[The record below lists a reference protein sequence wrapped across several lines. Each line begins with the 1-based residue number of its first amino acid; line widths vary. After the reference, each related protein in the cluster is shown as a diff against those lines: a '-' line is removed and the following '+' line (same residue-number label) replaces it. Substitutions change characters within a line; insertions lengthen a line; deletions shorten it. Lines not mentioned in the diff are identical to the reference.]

1 LPSSPLYPYDGEE
14 GPYRAIK
21 VNMESYIV
29 RIYRGET
36 DNPHNLVGTVE
47 QAGTEERKSFADID
61 ELWDIFNPLKKRKK
75 KWKAAG
81 SEGPK
86 KTRPASP

>member
-1 LPSSPLYPYDGEE
+1 M
-14 GPYRAIK
+14 K

-47 QAGTEERKSFADID
+47 QAGTEEKKSFADID
-61 ELWDIFNPLKKRKK
+61 ELWNIFNPIKKRQKK
-75 KWKAAG
+75 CKGAKL
-81 SEGPK
+81 EGNK
-86 KTRPASP
+86 